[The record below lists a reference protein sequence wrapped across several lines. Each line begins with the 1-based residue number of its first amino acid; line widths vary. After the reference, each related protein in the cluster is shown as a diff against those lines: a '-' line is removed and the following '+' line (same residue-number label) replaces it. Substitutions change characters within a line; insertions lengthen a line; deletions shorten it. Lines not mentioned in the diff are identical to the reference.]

1 MEAIVNLK
9 ASPVELNLLRLA
21 LQRMATESRELAK
34 TSQGEARK
42 KLREQEAQCSLLLQK
57 LGG

>member
-1 MEAIVNLK
+1 MEAVVNLK
-9 ASPVELNLLRLA
+9 ASPGELNLLRLA

-34 TSQGEARK
+34 TSQGGARK
-42 KLREQEAQCSLLLQK
+42 TLREQEAQCALLLQK